1 MKKVLSIAIMLL
13 SALTTSA
20 QEIDRDSL
28 IEEVIKT
35 GVYEVKEVVMAEN
48 ADKNMLYARAM
59 EALSDWT
66 GNDGRSR
73 AGLDYTD
80 KEAGTVI
87 YKGQCYQ
94 GYYKTSLGG
103 IINSYIN
110 FTLKVRCKDGR
121 AQVTVT
127 APSVTV
133 EADKIAPRTVAM
145 RDIIINQQS
154 GKSPNERQKKRVH
167 MTPVS
172 VCVQQIVDAMKVRL
186 ATAPDDDDF

>member
-20 QEIDRDSL
+20 QEIDKDSL
-28 IEEVIKT
+28 MDEVMKT
-35 GVYEVKEVVMAEN
+35 GVYEVKEVVTAEN
-48 ADKNMLYARAM
+48 ADKNMLYGRAM

-73 AGLDYTD
+73 VGLDYTD

-87 YKGQCYQ
+87 YKGRYYQ

-110 FTLKVRCKDGR
+110 FTLKVRCKNGR

-133 EADKIAPRTVAM
+133 EANGIAPRTIAM
-145 RDIIINQQS
+145 REIIINQQS
-154 GKSPNERQKKRVH
+154 GNYPNERQKKRLH
-167 MTPVS
+167 MTPVRE
-172 VCVQQIVDAMKVRL
+172 CVQQIVDAMKVRL
-186 ATAPDDDDF
+186 AIATDDDDF